1 RPAGTPMNILSC
13 PDRTG
18 SPKSR
23 VFGVFLQVSD
33 PVHPILSISVDR
45 TLDRTHPVQPDRI
58 GFATQHDHSSACR
71 RSFRATRASRGQALR
86 PQLLTVAR
94 VLPISRAMRDAL

>member
-1 RPAGTPMNILSC
+1 MVILSATSCPRGGGVYGLSRPAGTPMNILSC

-45 TLDRTHPVQPDRI
+45 TLDRMGPVQPDRI
-58 GFATQHDHSSACR
+58 VFATQRDHSSA
-71 RSFRATRASRGQALR
+71 
-86 PQLLTVAR
+86 
-94 VLPISRAMRDAL
+94 